1 MDINTSLQPIIAS
14 MVNDLKASMQK
25 ELKEQVSAEVVKTLA
40 TTELTSIITGL
51 ITDQIRA
58 RVDKFDFPKT
68 SEIELQKILQ
78 QITNH
83 VNKSLTDQAT
93 AQITNYVGQKLAQID
108 LREAIQSVIR
118 TSLGD
123 TLTAGSFP
131 EASIPHTSIDFKG
144 FKTSGNNIT
153 GGIIS
158 NFGSTGIEDRASRVQ
173 MTLLDHAVAFEGP
186 VWGPEL
192 KIKGNVTVDGT
203 LIVNGDVATNT
214 PVFLKLVDQTSDAVR
229 DNLNT
234 ELFAGFSATLFDK
247 IREEGIDL
255 DKVTQNGKE
264 VVSGNRLGYHI
275 VDTNIQRLGVVNDLQ
290 TSGENLLVD
299 TLYVT
304 QRRVGINTIEP
315 TWALTVW
322 DEEVEIAVSKKSQDT
337 AYINTP
343 RNQAL
348 ILGSNNRQNLVLNPD
363 GSVDIDN
370 LRVGNVPM
378 SSATAIPNYN
388 SITGTI
394 VWNESPS
401 PGGPVGWVCLGA
413 TRWAKFGMI
422 E

>member
-1 MDINTSLQPIIAS
+1 MDINASIQPIIAS
-14 MVNDLKASMQK
+14 MVNDLKATMQK
-25 ELKEQVSAEVVKTLA
+25 ELKEQVSADVVKTLA

-51 ITDQIRA
+51 ITNQIQA
-58 RVDKFDFPKT
+58 RVDKFDFNKA
-68 SEIELQKILQ
+68 SELELQKIVQTLTN
-78 QITNH
+78 QINRT
-83 VNKSLTDQAT
+83 LADT
-93 AQITNYVGQKLAQID
+93 ANTQISNYVKQKL
-108 LREAIQSVIR
+108 IQVNLQESVQAVIR
-118 TSLGD
+118 TILGE

-144 FKTSGNNIT
+144 FKTSGNSIE

-158 NFGSTGIEDRASRVQ
+158 NFGSVGIEDRSTRVQ

-214 PVFLKLVDQTSDAVR
+214 PVFLKLVNETSEAVR
-229 DNLNT
+229 ANLNT

-247 IREEGIDL
+247 IRDDGIDL
-255 DKVTQNGKE
+255 DKITQNGKE

-275 VDTNIQRLGVVNDLQ
+275 VDTNIQRVGVLNDLQ

-304 QRRVGINTIEP
+304 SKRVGINTIEP
-315 TWALTVW
+315 SWALSIW
-322 DEEVEIAVSKKSQDT
+322 DEEVELAFSKRSNDT
-337 AYINTP
+337 AYIHTP
-343 RNQAL
+343 RNQRM
-348 ILGSNNRQNLVLNPD
+348 ILGANNRQNLILNPD
-363 GSVDIDN
+363 GSIDVEN

-378 SSATAIPNYN
+378 SSASIIPNYN
-388 SITGTI
+388 AITGTI
-394 VWNESPS
+394 VWNESPAS
-401 PGGPVGWVCLGA
+401 GGPIGWVCLGA
-413 TRWAKFGMI
+413 TRWAKFGII

>member
-1 MDINTSLQPIIAS
+1 MDINSSLQPIIAS
-14 MVNDLKASMQK
+14 LVNDLKASMQK

-51 ITDQIRA
+51 ITNQIQA
-58 RVDKFDFPKT
+58 RVDKFDFNKA
-68 SEIELQKILQ
+68 SELELQKIVQTLTN
-78 QITNH
+78 QI
-83 VNKSLTDQAT
+83 NKTLTESAN
-93 AQITNYVGQKLAQID
+93 AQISNFIKQRLVQVD
-108 LREAIQSVIR
+108 LHDSIQQVIR
-118 TSLGD
+118 TALGD

-131 EASIPHTSIDFKG
+131 EASIPHTSIDFRG
-144 FKTSGNNIT
+144 FKTTGDCIN

-158 NFGSTGIEDRASRVQ
+158 NFGSTGIEDRATDVR
-173 MTLLDHAVAFEGP
+173 MTIMDQAVAFERP

-203 LIVNGDVATNT
+203 LIVNGAVATNT

-229 DNLNT
+229 ANLNT

-247 IREEGIDL
+247 IRDEGLDL

-290 TSGENLLVD
+290 TSGENLFVD

-304 QRRVGINTIEP
+304 QRRVGVNTMEP

-322 DEEVEIAVSKKSQDT
+322 DEEVEIAVSKLSQDT
-337 AYINTP
+337 GYINAP
-343 RNQAL
+343 RNQRL
-348 ILGSNNRQNLVLNPD
+348 ILGSNNRQNLILNPD
-363 GSVDIDN
+363 GSIDVDN

-378 SSATAIPNYN
+378 SSASTIPNYN
-388 SITGTI
+388 AITGTI
-394 VWNESPS
+394 VWNETPA
-401 PGGPVGWVCLGA
+401 PGGPIGWVCLGA
-413 TRWAKFGMI
+413 TRWAKFGII

>member
-1 MDINTSLQPIIAS
+1 MDINASLQPIIAS

-51 ITDQIRA
+51 ITNQIQA
-58 RVDKFDFPKT
+58 RVDKFDFNKA
-68 SEIELQKILQ
+68 SELELQKIVQTLTN
-78 QITNH
+78 QINR
-83 VNKSLTDQAT
+83 NLTDSAN
-93 AQITNYVGQKLAQID
+93 AQISNYIKQKLVQVD
-108 LREAIQSVIR
+108 LHDSIQSVIR
-118 TSLGD
+118 TALGD

-131 EASIPHTSIDFKG
+131 QASIPHTSIDFKG
-144 FKTSGNNIT
+144 FKTSGDSIV
-153 GGIIS
+153 GGIIKS
-158 NFGSTGIEDRASRVQ
+158 FGSIGIEDRASRVQ
-173 MTLLDHAVAFEGP
+173 MTLMDHAVAFEGP

-192 KIKGNVTVDGT
+192 KIRGNVTVDGT
-203 LIVNGDVATNT
+203 LIVNGEIATNT

-229 DNLNT
+229 ANLNT
-234 ELFAGFSATLFDK
+234 ELFAGFSHTLFNK
-247 IREEGIDL
+247 IRDEGLDL

-264 VVSGNRLGYHI
+264 VVNGNRLGYHI

-290 TSGENLLVD
+290 TSGENLFVN

-304 QRRVGINTIEP
+304 QKRVGINTMEP

-322 DEEVEIAVSKKSQDT
+322 DEEVEIAVSKLSQDT
-337 AYINTP
+337 GYINAP
-343 RNQAL
+343 RNQRL
-348 ILGSNNRQNLVLNPD
+348 ILGSNNRHNLILNPD
-363 GSVDIDN
+363 GSIDVDN

-378 SSATAIPNYN
+378 SSASTIPNYN
-388 SITGTI
+388 AITGTI

-413 TRWAKFGMI
+413 TRWAKFGII

>member
-1 MDINTSLQPIIAS
+1 MDINASLQPIIAS
-14 MVNDLKASMQK
+14 MVNDIKGSMQK

-40 TTELTSIITGL
+40 TTELTGIITGL

-93 AQITNYVGQKLAQID
+93 AQITNYIGQKLVQID

-144 FKTSGNNIT
+144 FKTTGDSIT
-153 GGIIS
+153 GGIIR
-158 NFGSTGIEDRASRVQ
+158 NFGSTGIEDRATDVR

-203 LIVNGDVATNT
+203 LIVNGEVATNT
-214 PVFLKLVDQTSDAVR
+214 PVFLKLVNETSDAVR
-229 DNLNT
+229 ANLNT
-234 ELFAGFSATLFDK
+234 ELFVGFSATLFDK
-247 IREEGIDL
+247 IRDEGLDL
-255 DKVTQNGKE
+255 DKITQNGKE

-290 TSGENLLVD
+290 TSGENLFVD

-337 AYINTP
+337 AWINTP
-343 RNQAL
+343 RNQTL
-348 ILGSNNRQNLVLNPD
+348 VLGSNNRQNLVLNPD

-388 SITGTI
+388 AITGTI

-401 PGGPVGWVCLGA
+401 PGGAVGWVCLGA
-413 TRWAKFGMI
+413 TRWAKFGII

>member
-1 MDINTSLQPIIAS
+1 MDINASLQPIIAS

-40 TTELTSIITGL
+40 TTELTGIITGL

-144 FKTSGNNIT
+144 FKTSGDSIV
-153 GGIIS
+153 GGIIKG
-158 NFGSTGIEDRASRVQ
+158 FGSVGIEDRASRVQ

-203 LIVNGDVATNT
+203 LIVNGEVATNT
-214 PVFLKLVDQTSDAVR
+214 PVFLKSQHRT
-229 DNLNT
+229 
-234 ELFAGFSATLFDK
+234 
-247 IREEGIDL
+247 IR
-255 DKVTQNGKE
+255 
-264 VVSGNRLGYHI
+264 R
-275 VDTNIQRLGVVNDLQ
+275 IQR
-290 TSGENLLVD
+290 
-299 TLYVT
+299 Y
-304 QRRVGINTIEP
+304 TIR
-315 TWALTVW
+315 
-322 DEEVEIAVSKKSQDT
+322 QDT
-337 AYINTP
+337 
-343 RNQAL
+343 R
-348 ILGSNNRQNLVLNPD
+348 
-363 GSVDIDN
+363 
-370 LRVGNVPM
+370 
-378 SSATAIPNYN
+378 
-388 SITGTI
+388 
-394 VWNESPS
+394 
-401 PGGPVGWVCLGA
+401 
-413 TRWAKFGMI
+413 
-422 E
+422 

>member
-14 MVNDLKASMQK
+14 MVNDLKANMQK
-25 ELKEQVSAEVVKTLA
+25 ELKDQVSAEVVKTLA
-40 TTELTSIITGL
+40 TTELTNIITGL

-93 AQITNYVGQKLAQID
+93 AQITNYIGQKLAQID

-153 GGIIS
+153 GGIIN
-158 NFGSTGIEDRASRVQ
+158 NFGSTGIEDRATRVQ

-203 LIVNGDVATNT
+203 LIVNGDVATDT
-214 PVFLKLVDQTSDAVR
+214 PVFLKLVNQTSDAVR
-229 DNLNT
+229 ANLNT
-234 ELFAGFSATLFDK
+234 ELFAGFSDTLFDK

-343 RNQAL
+343 RNQTL
-348 ILGSNNRQNLVLNPD
+348 VLGSNNRQNLVLNPD
-363 GSVDIDN
+363 GSVDVDN

-388 SITGTI
+388 AITGTL
-394 VWNESPS
+394 VWNESPAA
-401 PGGPVGWVCLGA
+401 GGPVGWVCLGG

>member
-1 MDINTSLQPIIAS
+1 MDINASLQPIIAS

-25 ELKEQVSAEVVKTLA
+25 ELREQVSAEVVKTLA

-78 QITNH
+78 QVTNH
-83 VNKSLTDQAT
+83 VNKSLTDQTT
-93 AQITNYVGQKLAQID
+93 AQITNYIGQKLAQID

-144 FKTSGNNIT
+144 FKTSGNNII

-203 LIVNGDVATNT
+203 LIVNGDVATDT

-229 DNLNT
+229 ANLNT

-247 IREEGIDL
+247 IRDEGIDL
-255 DKVTQNGKE
+255 DKVTQKGKE

-290 TSGENLLVD
+290 TSGENLFVN

-337 AYINTP
+337 AWINTP
-343 RNQAL
+343 RNQTL

-388 SITGTI
+388 AITGTL
-394 VWNESPS
+394 VWNESPG
-401 PGGPVGWVCLGA
+401 PGGAVGWVCLGG
-413 TRWAKFGMI
+413 TRWAKFGII